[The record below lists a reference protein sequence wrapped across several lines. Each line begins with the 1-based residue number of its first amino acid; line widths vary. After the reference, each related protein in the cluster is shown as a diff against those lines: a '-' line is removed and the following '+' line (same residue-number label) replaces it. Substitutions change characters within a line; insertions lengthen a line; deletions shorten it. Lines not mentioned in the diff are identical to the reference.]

1 MTRTEV
7 TTVLFTGYAPVHFIC
22 FRPIYEKLC
31 ADKRFEVFV
40 SGGLRT
46 KNGQTVT
53 HDAQALYGP
62 LGVPAERI
70 LAVEEIQERDFDLLF
85 GANTKPICPHSAAV
99 KIQIFHGISFRNVA
113 IREEILAWD
122 YFFLVGPYMRRR
134 FVESKLIGESDS
146 RALSVGFPK
155 TDSLVNGTL
164 NRTEIMA
171 RHGFDGSRPLV
182 LYAPT
187 GQKHNSLETMGEEV
201 LGRLA
206 DCGSFDVIVKLH
218 DHPKEG
224 IDWRA
229 RLTSM
234 EGPRFRLAREAD
246 IIPLLFAANLLI
258 TDASSVSSEYS
269 LLDRPMAFLDVP
281 KLISKSQRKNA
292 NLDLQTWGR
301 RCGLLVEQASDIV
314 PAVESGLSESQRLS
328 PLRRE
333 MAADLFYNAGNATE
347 AALQH
352 VHRIVAKRLPAASRP
367 EPHGVAS
374 L

>member
-1 MTRTEV
+1 M
-7 TTVLFTGYAPVHFIC
+7 TTVLFTGYAPVHFLC
-22 FRPIYEKLC
+22 FRPIYERLC
-31 ADKRFEVFV
+31 ADERFDVFV

-46 KNGQTVT
+46 KTGETVN
-53 HDAQALYGP
+53 HDARGLYEP

-70 LAVEEIQERDFDLLF
+70 LSVEEIQDRDFALLF
-85 GANTKPICPHSAAV
+85 GANTKPICPRSAAAR
-99 KIQIFHGISFRNVA
+99 IQIFHGISFRNVA

-134 FVESKLIGESDS
+134 FIESNLIGGNDS

-155 TDSLVNGTL
+155 TDPLVNGTL
-164 NRTEIMA
+164 DRASILA

-201 LGRLA
+201 LKRLA
-206 DCGSFDVIVKLH
+206 DCGSFDVLVKLH

-224 IDWRA
+224 IDWPA
-229 RLTSM
+229 RLASM
-234 EGPRFRLAREAD
+234 EGPRMRLARESD
-246 IIPLLFAANLLI
+246 IIPLLFAADLLI

-269 LLDRPMAFLDVP
+269 LLDRPMIFLDVP
-281 KLISKSQRKNA
+281 KLISKSQKKNS

-301 RCGLLVEQASDIV
+301 RGGLLVEQASDIV
-314 PAVESGLSESQRLS
+314 PAVQSSLAESQKLS
-328 PLRRE
+328 SLRRE

-347 AALQH
+347 VALQH
-352 VHRIVAKRLPAASRP
+352 VHQILAGTTRADRRH
-367 EPHGVAS
+367 ERQGVAS